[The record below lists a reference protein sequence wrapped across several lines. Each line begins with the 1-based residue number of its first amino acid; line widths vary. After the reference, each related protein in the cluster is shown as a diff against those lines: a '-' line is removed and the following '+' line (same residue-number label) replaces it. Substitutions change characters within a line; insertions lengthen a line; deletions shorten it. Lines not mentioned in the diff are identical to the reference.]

1 MVTAERP
8 RVGGAVL
15 AGGGSRRMGR
25 DKAGI
30 EVAGAT
36 LLQRARAAVAAAL
49 DPSAPGANRSGAAR
63 SAAPTPGP
71 PAPIV
76 AVGSPGGPRAGS
88 WIADLRPG
96 AGPLAGLE
104 AALAWAD
111 TEGLEAVLLVGVDH
125 PWLEPAVLRLLVA
138 RLVGSGDEPAGA
150 SPADAVVLGTDDG
163 PQLLLGA
170 YRTRV
175 LPVVAGLLDRDE
187 RRLQALCHTLHL
199 NVVAPAD
206 WRHLD
211 PRGATAVD
219 VDDPTALEAA
229 RRDLGAGER
238 PAG

>member
-1 MVTAERP
+1 VPGERP

-36 LLQRARAAVAAAL
+36 LVQRARAAVAAAL
-49 DPSAPGANRSGAAR
+49 DPPAHGANRSGV
-63 SAAPTPGP
+63 PTPGL

-76 AVGSPGGPRAGS
+76 AVGSPGGPSVGS

-125 PWLEPAVLRLLVA
+125 PWLEPAVLRLLVD
-138 RLVGSGDEPAGA
+138 RLLAGGDEPGDVPHEAR
-150 SPADAVVLGTDDG
+150 ADAVVLGTDDG

-187 RRLQALCHTLHL
+187 RRLQALRDALHL
-199 NVVAPAD
+199 DVVAPAD

-219 VDDPTALEAA
+219 VDDPAALEAA
-229 RRDLGAGER
+229 RRDLGCSDG
-238 PAG
+238 PAR